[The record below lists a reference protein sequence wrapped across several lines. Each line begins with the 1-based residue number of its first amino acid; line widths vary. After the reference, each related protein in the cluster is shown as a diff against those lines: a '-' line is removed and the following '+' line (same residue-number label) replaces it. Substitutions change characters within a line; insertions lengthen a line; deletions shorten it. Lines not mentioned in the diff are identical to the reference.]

1 MNKIVDKTFNI
12 RYTKQAV
19 TAERK
24 TTENNDEKKL
34 EKVVDKSG
42 DMRYTKKA
50 RQERARP
57 KETKG
62 FERSRTLKTS

>member
-1 MNKIVDKTFNI
+1 M

-19 TAERK
+19 TAGRK
-24 TTENNDEKKL
+24 SLKEATKNSEKKL
-34 EKVVDKSG
+34 KKVVDKSG

-57 KETKG
+57 KET
-62 FERSRTLKTS
+62 